1 MTTVPSEQPAP
12 ATPSPAAGIPASSR
26 RLHMGLWVAQ
36 GLLALVFGMAGSLKL
51 FAPIADLAE
60 KMSWVKDSSP
70 ALVRFIGAS
79 ELAGA
84 LGLILPSLTR
94 ILPKLTGLA
103 ALGLLLVMILGG
115 AVHVLHGE
123 ANRLPVNV
131 LLAGLAG
138 FIAWGRL
145 RAAAIPPR

>member
-1 MTTVPSEQPAP
+1 MTAAQTANQAASTAAP
-12 ATPSPAAGIPASSR
+12 QTPTTPRG
-26 RLHMGLWVAQ
+26 LHIGLWVAQ
-36 GLLALVFGMAGSLKL
+36 GLLALGFGMAGSMKL
-51 FAPIADLAE
+51 LTPIADLAE

-94 ILPKLTGLA
+94 ILPKLTVLA
-103 ALGLLLVMILGG
+103 ALGLLVVMILGG
-115 AVHVLHGE
+115 AVHVMHGE
-123 ANRLPVNV
+123 ANRLPVNF
-131 LLAGLAG
+131 LLGGLAG

>member
-1 MTTVPSEQPAP
+1 MTAAQTANQAPSTSNPQAP
-12 ATPSPAAGIPASSR
+12 TTPRG
-26 RLHMGLWVAQ
+26 LHIGLWVAQ
-36 GLLALVFGMAGSLKL
+36 GLLALGFGMAGSMKL
-51 FAPIADLAE
+51 LTPIADLAE

-70 ALVRFIGAS
+70 ALVRFIGAA

-94 ILPKLTGLA
+94 ILPKLTVLA
-103 ALGLLLVMILGG
+103 ALGLLVVMILGG
-115 AVHVLHGE
+115 AVHVMHGE

-131 LLAGLAG
+131 LLGGLAG
-138 FIAWGRL
+138 FVAWGRL